1 METELHSI
9 KRIFDYTKCVLSVKC
24 RRCPDI
30 QWLWAGL
37 GGRLVMGKWGKMAEA
52 KVNKSGH
59 VKHPGHDNYQSY
71 KDSRLAI
78 EASAFRARNI
88 SARILKQQRKTT
100 ATHRKIKHGIRHRM
114 VVEKSENKTT
124 NGVRKIEILNRN
136 FSHFKNWLE
145 ALATFCWAA
154 AHVKS
159 EGERR
164 KSGKGNR
171 PDGQDILKDMRESRG
186 DRVGIC
192 AGSRQ
197 DNKTR
202 HVACCGQLWLKL
214 QGYSST
220 VLSMGR
226 FSLFVTATALLLNI
240 EGARADL
247 GEWNWVN
254 SLSPS
259 CEHSQDT

>member
-164 KSGKGNR
+164 KLGKGNR

-186 DRVGIC
+186 DLGWIPS
-192 AGSRQ
+192 GQQNS
-197 DNKTR
+197 T
-202 HVACCGQLWLKL
+202 CCML
-214 QGYSST
+214 
-220 VLSMGR
+220 R
-226 FSLFVTATALLLNI
+226 TALAQV
-240 EGARADL
+240 ARIFQYCFVDGQVFSVCHCHCFVVEYRGSQGGPRGMKL
-247 GEWNWVN
+247 GQF
-254 SLSPS
+254 S
-259 CEHSQDT
+259 